1 MATKGSVHP
10 HLSRVPKFLVKK
22 RYVAVTRGFL
32 EEVSPECRG

>member
-22 RYVAVTRGFL
+22 RYAAATRGFP